1 MIGGHGCLP
10 INPMVCANRAIS
22 LLRLLVCRGPEYRNQ
37 AQVLPQLRLFYS
49 DWDAAGFMNPKF
61 V

>member
-1 MIGGHGCLP
+1 
-10 INPMVCANRAIS
+10 VCANRAIS